1 MSGANFTPGPW
12 RVTGPNVRADTHEGE
27 SALVAVVKDHWHNH
41 TLRPEEKAAN
51 TRLIAAAPS
60 LLAALERL
68 VEAVDPAVGSNVPLE
83 DWALGAVVDAR
94 VAIAKA
100 TAKEPQA

>member
-68 VEAVDPAVGSNVPLE
+68 VEAVDPAVGNNLPPGLI
-83 DWALGAVVDAR
+83 DAAIDALL
-94 VAIAKA
+94 AIAKA
-100 TAKEPQA
+100 TAKEPKA